1 MTLRRNEQNEIT
13 GISWKLWESDLCE
26 MLTDRQMDGQT
37 DGRFAMMIAH
47 ADL

>member
-1 MTLRRNEQNEIT
+1 MNRM
-13 GISWKLWESDLCE
+13 KLLESVENCGRSDLCE